1 MSKDTQYLKY
11 LTDEDKQFIKE
22 FVPKE
27 GVQAVSKALNIPDY
41 TIKYYCKQNNI
52 VSFKKIINGSLAT
65 KVRQELYNKVPLV
78 DITNKYNID
87 FNVLKSYAKKYNENI
102 NQYYTDNVKKE
113 KPIMSKFRKLFKL
126 NKVEQTENDINIDKY
141 IIKNLTDEQVKYILE
156 NKNKLVISAM
166 ANNLKIYKAAVY
178 DFCNDNKLLYLTN
191 KPNKER
197 LNLLDDLLKKGEK
210 DLSKLSQQSFITIE
224 KVETILKQK
233 QEKEQS
239 KFNQENCDEENMNS
253 NQEQYNRLFEQYNEL
268 QKQYILLQD
277 QYKLEKDNV
286 KIYVDN
292 QNKNIKSY
300 VDEYEKI
307 KKEYSELLTKYKDLQ
322 NKGLE
327 QFNINIGYFNE
338 FIDNLI
344 KYSEN
349 HKLDKG
355 MVLYIL
361 EKSNI
366 KILSDALFKL
376 YMEE

>member
-27 GVQAVSKALNIPDY
+27 GIQAVSKALNIPNY

-78 DITNKYNID
+78 DIANKYNID
-87 FNVLKSYAKKYNENI
+87 FNALKSYAKKYKENI

-113 KPIMSKFRKLFKL
+113 KPIMSKFKKFFKF
-126 NKVEQTENDINIDKY
+126 NKAEQIEDDVNIDKY
-141 IIKNLTDEQVKYILE
+141 IVKNLTDEQVKYILE

-197 LNLLDDLLKKGEK
+197 LNLLNDLLKKGEK
-210 DLSKLSQQSFITIE
+210 DLSKLSQLSFITIE
-224 KVETILKQK
+224 KIEKILK

-239 KFNQENCDEENMNS
+239 KFSQENHSEENMNS

-277 QYKLEKDNV
+277 QYKLEKNNV
-286 KIYVDN
+286 K
-292 QNKNIKSY
+292 K
-300 VDEYEKI
+300 
-307 KKEYSELLTKYKDLQ
+307 
-322 NKGLE
+322 
-327 QFNINIGYFNE
+327 
-338 FIDNLI
+338 
-344 KYSEN
+344 
-349 HKLDKG
+349 
-355 MVLYIL
+355 
-361 EKSNI
+361 
-366 KILSDALFKL
+366 
-376 YMEE
+376 